1 MLICPQCQ
9 SENANTNKF
18 CQGCGTP
25 LTFKFCPEC
34 GTQVALNA
42 KLCHNCGAQTGT
54 VWWAIVM
61 GVVETQ
67 EGSPVSN
74 SGVVEVLDVAG
85 EPKTIE
91 SLPSSISQQKS
102 EGTAPPAPLALSLT
116 THHSPLTTS
125 ALPAGAYLDL
135 QQRYQLLDPL
145 EMPLNPSD
153 RVETQVRVLDC
164 QPFQLS
170 PLEAGANV
178 MVAQS
183 IPAIAKTYIALNSK
197 FGEKYRQKLPKIHDA
212 WQQGNQQVILIADRS
227 DWQDLMQ
234 MWHERSTTPIQI
246 MQWFEDMVRLWHE
259 LEPWHCRQSLLELSN
274 LRVDA
279 TGSFGL
285 QRLYPDPPQEN
296 LTLQDL
302 GQIWQQL
309 FQESQRTKFGSLVEL
324 LLDLTAGDIQTTDEL
339 QSRLQAT
346 SSELQLDAIDAP
358 YSPSVLNTQEA
369 AADRGKVGV
378 TLNNSAAPT
387 VIQMNESQENFMKS
401 EELPTLVLPMHL
413 VSIEDAGNTDVGR
426 QRHHNEDC
434 FGIITKV
441 DKYVFPSDRT
451 IEAQG
456 IYILCD
462 GMGGHAGGEVA
473 SALAVKK
480 LQEYF
485 HANWQPYQALPNEA
499 SIREAIRIANQG
511 IFDLNQQDARSGVG
525 RMGTTLVLVLVRN
538 NQMTVAH
545 VGDSR
550 LYSFSRKRGLEQVT
564 LDHEVGQ
571 REILRGVEPAIAYA
585 RPDAYQLTQALG
597 PRDENYVN
605 PDVSFVELNED
616 TLLILVSDGV
626 SDNGLLEQHWETH
639 IEPLLNTGAS
649 LERGVSELIELA
661 NQYNGHDNI
670 TVVLVRLKVRPK
682 LEH

>member
-1 MLICPQCQ
+1 M
-9 SENANTNKF
+9 
-18 CQGCGTP
+18 
-25 LTFKFCPEC
+25 
-34 GTQVALNA
+34 
-42 KLCHNCGAQTGT
+42 
-54 VWWAIVM
+54 
-61 GVVETQ
+61 
-67 EGSPVSN
+67 
-74 SGVVEVLDVAG
+74 
-85 EPKTIE
+85 
-91 SLPSSISQQKS
+91 
-102 EGTAPPAPLALSLT
+102 
-116 THHSPLTTS
+116 
-125 ALPAGAYLDL
+125 
-135 QQRYQLLDPL
+135 
-145 EMPLNPSD
+145 
-153 RVETQVRVLDC
+153 
-164 QPFQLS
+164 
-170 PLEAGANV
+170 
-178 MVAQS
+178 
-183 IPAIAKTYIALNSK
+183 
-197 FGEKYRQKLPKIHDA
+197 
-212 WQQGNQQVILIADRS
+212 
-227 DWQDLMQ
+227 
-234 MWHERSTTPIQI
+234 
-246 MQWFEDMVRLWHE
+246 
-259 LEPWHCRQSLLELSN
+259 
-274 LRVDA
+274 
-279 TGSFGL
+279 
-285 QRLYPDPPQEN
+285 
-296 LTLQDL
+296 
-302 GQIWQQL
+302 
-309 FQESQRTKFGSLVEL
+309 EL
-324 LLDLTAGDIQTTDEL
+324 LLDLTAGSIQATEEL
-339 QSRLQAT
+339 QTRLQAT
-346 SSELQLDAIDAP
+346 ASELQASELQLEAIDAP
-358 YSPSVLNTQEA
+358 YSPSVLNTEQEA

-413 VSIEDAGNTDVGR
+413 VGIEDAGNTDVGR

-485 HANWQPYQALPNEA
+485 HANWQPYQALPNETA
-499 SIREAIRIANQG
+499 IREAIRIANQG

-525 RMGTTLVLVLVRN
+525 RMGTTLVLVLVHN
-538 NQMTVAH
+538 NQIAVAH

-597 PRDENYVN
+597 PRDENYVS

-639 IEPLLNTGAS
+639 IEPLLNSGAS

>member
-1 MLICPQCQ
+1 MGIVGRLED
-9 SENANTNKF
+9 SSV
-18 CQGCGTP
+18 
-25 LTFKFCPEC
+25 PE
-34 GTQVALNA
+34 
-42 KLCHNCGAQTGT
+42 
-54 VWWAIVM
+54 
-61 GVVETQ
+61 
-67 EGSPVSN
+67 
-74 SGVVEVLDVAG
+74 SGVAG
-85 EPKTIE
+85 ILETPAESDAKPPQTQNHA
-91 SLPSSISQQKS
+91 SLP
-102 EGTAPPAPLALSLT
+102 APVLLT

-125 ALPAGAYLDL
+125 LPAGAYLDV

-145 EMPLNPSD
+145 ETPGELTD
-153 RVETQVRVLDC
+153 RGEVQVRVLDC

-183 IPAIAKTYIALNSK
+183 IPALAKTYIALNSK
-197 FGEKYRQKLPKIHDA
+197 SRQTSSQKSSQQLPQIHDA
-212 WQQGNQQVILIADRS
+212 WQHENQQVILIADRS
-227 DWQDLMQ
+227 EWRELLQ
-234 MWHERSTTPIQI
+234 MWHEPSTTPTQI
-246 MQWFEDMVRLWHE
+246 MQWFDDMVRLWSE
-259 LEPWHCRQSLLELSN
+259 LEPWHCCQSLLELPN

-279 TGSFGL
+279 TGNFGL
-285 QRLYPDPPQEN
+285 QRLYPDPSEAN
-296 LTLQDL
+296 LSLQDL
-302 GQIWQQL
+302 GQVWQQL

-324 LLDLTAGDIQTTDEL
+324 LLDLTTGSIQTTKEL

-346 SSELQLDAIDAP
+346 SSELQLEAIDSP
-358 YSPSVLNTQEA
+358 YSPSVLNTEQEA

-387 VIQMNESQENFMKS
+387 VIQMNESQENFTNS

-413 VSIEDAGNTDVGR
+413 ASIEDAGNTDVGR
-426 QRHHNEDC
+426 QRHHNEDF

-441 DKYVFPSDRT
+441 EKCVFPNDRT

-485 HANWQPYQALPNEA
+485 QTHWQPYQPLPNEA
-499 SIREAIRIANQG
+499 AIREAIRIANQG

-525 RMGTTLVLVLVRN
+525 RMGTTLVLVLVHN
-538 NQMTVAH
+538 NQISVAH

-639 IEPLLNTGAS
+639 IEPLLNSGAS
-649 LERGVSELIELA
+649 LERGVSELIDLA
-661 NQYNGHDNI
+661 NEYNGHDNI

>member
-25 LTFKFCPEC
+25 LTFKFCHEC

-42 KLCHNCGAQTGT
+42 ELCHNCGAQTGM

-61 GVVETQ
+61 GVVETP
-67 EGSPVSN
+67 EGLPVSD
-74 SGVVEVLDVAG
+74 SGAVVLDAAG
-85 EPKTIE
+85 ESKTVE
-91 SLPSSISQQKS
+91 PLLSSMSQQEA

-116 THHSPLTTS
+116 THRSPLTTS
-125 ALPAGAYLDL
+125 ALPVGAYLDL

-145 EMPLNPSD
+145 EMTLNPSD
-153 RVETQVRVLDC
+153 RAEAQVRVLDC

-170 PLEAGANV
+170 PLEAGANL

-183 IPAIAKTYIALNSK
+183 IPAIAKTYIALNAK
-197 FGEKYRQKLPKIHDA
+197 FGQNSSHKLPKIHDA

-227 DWQDLMQ
+227 EWQELMQ
-234 MWHERSTTPIQI
+234 MWHERSTTPMQI
-246 MQWFEDMVRLWHE
+246 MQWFDDMVRLWLE

-279 TGSFGL
+279 TGNFGL
-285 QRLYPDPPQEN
+285 QRLYPDPAQGD

-346 SSELQLDAIDAP
+346 TSELQLDEIDTP
-358 YSPSVLNTQEA
+358 YSPSVLNTEQEA

-387 VIQMNESQENFMKS
+387 VIQMNESQENCMKS
-401 EELPTLVLPMHL
+401 EELPTLMLPMYL

-441 DKYVFPSDRT
+441 DKYVFPNDRT

-485 HANWQPYQALPNEA
+485 HAHWQPYQALPNEA

-525 RMGTTLVLVLVRN
+525 RMGTTLVLVLVHN
-538 NQMTVAH
+538 NQISVAH

-639 IEPLLNTGAS
+639 IEPLLNSGAS

>member
-34 GTQVALNA
+34 GTQVALKA

-54 VWWAIVM
+54 VWRAIVM
-61 GVVETQ
+61 GVVETS
-67 EGSPVSN
+67 EMSVNESE
-74 SGVVEVLDVAG
+74 VVEVPDVAG
-85 EPKTIE
+85 EPKIGE
-91 SLPSSISQQKS
+91 SLSSTTPQQEL

-116 THHSPLTTS
+116 TPHSPLTTS
-125 ALPAGAYLDL
+125 ALPAGACIDL

-145 EMPLNPSD
+145 EMPLNATD
-153 RVETQVRVLDC
+153 RAEVQVRVLDC

-170 PLEAGANV
+170 PLEAGANL

-197 FGEKYRQKLPKIHDA
+197 FSGQNSSHKLPKIHDA

-227 DWQDLMQ
+227 EWQELMQ
-234 MWHERSTTPIQI
+234 MWHERSTTPMQI
-246 MQWFEDMVRLWHE
+246 MQWFDDMVRLWLE
-259 LEPWHCRQSLLELSN
+259 LEPWHCCQSLLELSN

-285 QRLYPDPPQEN
+285 QRLYPDPTPGN

-302 GQIWQQL
+302 GQVWQQL

-324 LLDLTAGDIQTTDEL
+324 LLDLTAGDIQTIDEL
-339 QSRLQAT
+339 QSRLEAT
-346 SSELQLDAIDAP
+346 SSELQLEAIDAP

-387 VIQMNESQENFMKS
+387 VIQMNESQENFIKS
-401 EELPTLVLPMHL
+401 EELPTLMLPMHL
-413 VSIEDAGNTDVGR
+413 VGIEDAGNTDVGR

-441 DKYVFPSDRT
+441 DKYVFPSDRA

-485 HANWQPYQALPNEA
+485 HANWQPYQPLPNEA

-525 RMGTTLVLVLVRN
+525 RMGTTLVLVLVHN
-538 NQMTVAH
+538 NQISVAH

-626 SDNGLLEQHWETH
+626 SDNGLLEQYWETH